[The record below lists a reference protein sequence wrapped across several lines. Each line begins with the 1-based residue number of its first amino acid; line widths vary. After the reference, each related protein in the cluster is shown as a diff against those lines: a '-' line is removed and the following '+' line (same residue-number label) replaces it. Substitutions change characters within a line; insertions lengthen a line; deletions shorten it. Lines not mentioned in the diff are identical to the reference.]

1 MLKRFGRGV
10 WVLSSIFV
18 IAYLIYVLL
27 PLLYPF
33 LLAWIIAYAMNPCV
47 RLLQRS
53 LKLPRW
59 LAVMLSLLLYF
70 GAALLILTAAVTRL
84 VKELI
89 ILSQSFNLHI
99 DAWMEWLT
107 AWTQNDS
114 FQNIINEISRFY
126 QNNPNYHDTIN
137 QNITRTTQTI
147 GTAVTDL
154 VTGIFN
160 GILQIIYYLPNLG
173 TILIVVLLST
183 FFLSNSW
190 ERHNRALI
198 RILPDV
204 IRKPMIYIFTDLKS
218 VVRIREGTADSH
230 LHHGPDRH
238 DHALCARGRFRLL
251 HRSSD
256 RLGGSSPLL
265 GRRHRPDP
273 LVAVCLYVG
282 RPDAWH
288 RTNRPV
294 QHHPDRQTDY
304 GAQGARQQCGTGP
317 ARRPAG
323 HVRRA
328 QAVRHSGTDYRSSV
342 ACHPGCLSPG
352 PRIQG
357 PKELYYR
364 RQIQIAVRRTSLT
377 RHRGIVMGLS

>member
-1 MLKRFGRGV
+1 
-10 WVLSSIFV
+10 
-18 IAYLIYVLL
+18 
-27 PLLYPF
+27 
-33 LLAWIIAYAMNPCV
+33 MNPCV

-53 LKLPRW
+53 LKRRGGS
-59 LAVMLSLLLYF
+59 LSCCPSLYF
-70 GAALLILTAAVTRL
+70 GAALLILTAVTRL

-218 VVRIREGTADSH
+218 VIRIREGTADSH

-256 RLGGSSPLL
+256 RLGGSSPYLGVGIVLIPWSLYAFMSGDLTLGIGLTVLYSIILIVRQIMEPKVLASSVGLDPLAALL
-265 GRRHRPDP
+265 GMF
-273 LVAVCLYVG
+273 VG
-282 RPDAWH
+282 
-288 RTNRPV
+288 
-294 QHHPDRQTDY
+294 
-304 GAQGARQQCGTGP
+304 
-317 ARRPAG
+317 
-323 HVRRA
+323 
-328 QAVRHSGTDYRSSV
+328 SSCS
-342 ACHPGCLSPG
+342 AFWD
-352 PRIQG
+352 
-357 PKELYYR
+357 
-364 RQIQIAVRRTSLT
+364 
-377 RHRGIVMGLS
+377 